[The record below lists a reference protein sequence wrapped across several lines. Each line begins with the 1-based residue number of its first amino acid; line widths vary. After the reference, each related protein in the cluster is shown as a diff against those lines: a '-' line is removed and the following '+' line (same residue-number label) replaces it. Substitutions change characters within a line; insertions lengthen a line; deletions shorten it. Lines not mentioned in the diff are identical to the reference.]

1 LILSKILKWVQ
12 LAIDTRVSDCQ
23 RRKLDEHNRK
33 VARQKAIEFNEARKA
48 KYNEA
53 IEAAKEVRIKA
64 LKQINLNFRRTN
76 KRSTR
81 NTPSLTKR
89 RVSPKTVLRD
99 HQGPG
104 LHST

>member
-1 LILSKILKWVQ
+1 
-12 LAIDTRVSDCQ
+12 VSDCQ

-64 LKQINLNFRRTN
+64 L
-76 KRSTR
+76 
-81 NTPSLTKR
+81 
-89 RVSPKTVLRD
+89 
-99 HQGPG
+99 
-104 LHST
+104 